1 MDAMKV
7 KRIAIV
13 TGATGGL
20 GREFIRLLLK
30 EKNVDEIWAL
40 ARNEKRLGRL
50 TEKFGKKVKIY
61 SIDLSSVRQIQ
72 CFEEELKQEAQRRK
86 LEISYLINNA
96 GFAKFCSYGDLSIEE
111 SLNMIHVNIDAVVAM
126 GLVCIPY
133 MKKGSHLIN
142 IASQASFQPLPYQN
156 IYSST
161 KSFVR
166 NYSRALNVEL
176 KEKGIYV
183 TAVCPGWIKTDLYK
197 RAEIGARKAT
207 TRYVGMVTPDK
218 VAKKTLKDAK
228 KGKDISIYSL
238 FTKISH
244 VAAKLLPQRIMM
256 KIWLKQQHLDN

>member
-1 MDAMKV
+1 MKV

-20 GREFIRLLLK
+20 GREFVRLLLK
-30 EKNVDEIWAL
+30 EKNIDEIWAL
-40 ARNEKRLGRL
+40 ARNEKKLGRL
-50 TEKFGKKVKIY
+50 KEKFGKKVKIY
-61 SIDLSSVRQIQ
+61 SFDLSSVRQIQ

-166 NYSRALNVEL
+166 NYSRVCL
-176 KEKGIYV
+176 KNI
-183 TAVCPGWIKTDLYK
+183 
-197 RAEIGARKAT
+197 
-207 TRYVGMVTPDK
+207 
-218 VAKKTLKDAK
+218 
-228 KGKDISIYSL
+228 
-238 FTKISH
+238 
-244 VAAKLLPQRIMM
+244 
-256 KIWLKQQHLDN
+256 

>member
-1 MDAMKV
+1 MKV

-40 ARNEKRLGRL
+40 ARNEKKLGRL
-50 TEKFGKKVKIY
+50 KEKFGKKVKIY

-72 CFEEELKQEAQRRK
+72 CFEEELKQEAQWRK
-86 LEISYLINNA
+86 L
-96 GFAKFCSYGDLSIEE
+96 DLSIEE

-183 TAVCPGWIKTDLYK
+183 TVVCPGWIKTDLYK

-218 VAKKTLKDAK
+218 VAKKALKDAK

>member
-1 MDAMKV
+1 MIKG
-7 KRIAIV
+7 KKIAIV

-20 GREFIRLLLK
+20 GREFVRLLLK

-40 ARNEKRLGRL
+40 ARNEKKLSRLKD
-50 TEKFGKKVKIY
+50 KFGKKIKIY
-61 SIDLSSVRQIQ
+61 SIDLSSVRQIK
-72 CFEEELKQEAQRRK
+72 CFGEELHEEAGRK
-86 LEISYLINNA
+86 NLEISYLVNNA
-96 GFAKFCSYGDLSIEE
+96 GFAKFCSYGDLSVEE
-111 SLNMIHVNIDAVVAM
+111 SLNMMHVNMDAVVATA
-126 GLVCIPY
+126 LVCTPH
-133 MKKGSHLIN
+133 MKKGSHMIN

-176 KEKGIYV
+176 KEKGICV

-207 TRYVGMVTPDK
+207 TKYVGMVTPDK
-218 VAKKTLKDAK
+218 VAKKALKDAK
-228 KGKDISIYSL
+228 KCKDISIYSL

-244 VAAKLLPQRIMM
+244 IAAKLLPQRMMM
-256 KIWLKQQHLDN
+256 KIWLKQQHLDDE

>member
-20 GREFIRLLLK
+20 GREFVHLLLK

-40 ARNEKRLGRL
+40 ARNEKKLGRL
-50 TEKFGKKVKIY
+50 KEKFGKKVKIY

-96 GFAKFCSYGDLSIEE
+96 GFAKFCSCGDLSIEE

-207 TRYVGMVTPDK
+207 NRYVGMVTPDK
-218 VAKKTLKDAK
+218 VAKKALKDAK

-244 VAAKLLPQRIMM
+244 VVAKLLPQRIMM

>member
-20 GREFIRLLLK
+20 GREFIHLLLK

-40 ARNEKRLGRL
+40 ARNEKKLGRL
-50 TEKFGKKVKIY
+50 KEK
-61 SIDLSSVRQIQ
+61 
-72 CFEEELKQEAQRRK
+72 FEEELKQEAQWRK

-166 NYSRALNVEL
+166 NYTRALNVEL

-183 TAVCPGWIKTDLYK
+183 TVVCPGWIKTDLYK

-218 VAKKTLKDAK
+218 VAKKALKDAK

-256 KIWLKQQHLDN
+256 KIWLRQQHLDN